1 MAIAAN
7 TSPVE
12 RIVRWAARLM
22 TGIAL
27 AYLVLPLA
35 AIVPLSFTSG
45 TILVFPLPGWSLRWY
60 ADFFENPLWTSALAR
75 SVAIALVTMAVATA
89 LGTTAALGLH
99 GARFRGKALIVG
111 LLVAPMAVPV
121 IITAVALFYWLSA
134 LGLVGSYAG
143 LVCGHTVI
151 ALPYVVITV
160 LAALQGLDPSLP
172 RAAAMLGA
180 APLEAFRRVT
190 LPMIWPG
197 VAAGALF
204 AFCASFDE
212 LVITLFIASPQQR
225 TLPRQI
231 FSGVSEAVTPTVTAA
246 AVVLGIVSI
255 GFMLATEL
263 LRRRAA
269 RQRGV
274 S

>member
-1 MAIAAN
+1 MAIATNA
-7 TSPVE
+7 SPVE
-12 RIVRWAARLM
+12 RVARWTTRLV
-22 TGIAL
+22 TGAAL

-35 AIVPLSFTSG
+35 AIVPLSFSAG

-60 ADFFENPLWTSALAR
+60 ADFFDNPLWSSALAR
-75 SVAIALVTMAVATA
+75 SVMIALLTMALATT
-89 LGTTAALGLH
+89 LGTTAALGLQ
-99 GARFRGKALIVG
+99 GARFRGKTVIVG

-134 LGLVGSYAG
+134 LGLVGTYAG
-143 LVCGHTVI
+143 LVCGHTVV
-151 ALPYVVITV
+151 ALPYAVVTV

-172 RAAAMLGA
+172 RAAAVLGA
-180 APLEAFRRVT
+180 APLAVFRRVT
-190 LPMIWPG
+190 LPLIWPG
-197 VAAGALF
+197 IAAGALF

-212 LVITLFIASPQQR
+212 VVITLFVASPQQR

-246 AVVLGIVSI
+246 AVVLGVVSI
-255 GFMLATEL
+255 GLMLATEL

-269 RQRGV
+269 RLRGTA
-274 S
+274 